1 MTAQSQP
8 IIVLKNHMIKF
19 VITHITV
26 FQENNV
32 PLYQNLRLKVNWT
45 DCLAFMRALHVSC
58 VPLRTFLR
66 PSCTFCG

>member
-8 IIVLKNHMIKF
+8 IILLKNHMIKF
-19 VITHITV
+19 VTHITV

-45 DCLAFMRALHVSC
+45 DCLAFMRAPTC
-58 VPLRTFLR
+58 VMCALAHIFASL
-66 PSCTFCG
+66 